1 MSGSLPIDGPGAK
14 LRKHEGG
21 WLLVIILGGLAL
33 RLSLLPFEGRPA
45 DISDFVGW
53 TLTIERFGTHEFYA
67 HATAVGGRV
76 VDYPPGYLWVLTL
89 IGRLDTILHAHGA
102 SNHAALRWIVKLPAI
117 VADLG
122 AALVVFALARRT
134 WTSRQALLAAA
145 ILTFSPSTWLISA
158 YWGQVDSVP
167 AFALLLALFFGVS
180 RRYPLAWLALAIAV
194 FVKPQP
200 VVVAPLLLVWQIR
213 DQGWSARLLVSLAV
227 GFAVAYA
234 GSLPFARSAAPV
246 ATISWLLNRYRD
258 ATQLYPFTSVS
269 AFNLYTVRGGFFE
282 PDARVIGGLSV
293 AAWGIVLFTVLLAIV
308 LVAFRRALY
317 DGRPLRAYEP
327 LFFTAVFATLS
338 ALFVVTTRMHE
349 RYLFGALVLTP
360 LLILVGRWERSVAI
374 VLTTT
379 FTIDCVLVLSRLTV
393 EPYPRG
399 LSAVIHVLSLLNVA
413 ALAVL
418 IVRLA
423 ATRSPARALPNCS

>member
-1 MSGSLPIDGPGAK
+1 VGSDADRATGYDLACARGFQPRGPA
-14 LRKHEGG
+14 LDRKATRDRGG
-21 WLLVIILGGLAL
+21 SRCGTGGICA
-33 RLSLLPFEGRPA
+33 RPPDVDEPA
-45 DISDFVGW
+45 GPPRGSDSHVQP
-53 TLTIERFGTHEFYA
+53 
-67 HATAVGGRV
+67 
-76 VDYPPGYLWVLTL
+76 VD
-89 IGRLDTILHAHGA
+89 
-102 SNHAALRWIVKLPAI
+102 
-117 VADLG
+117 
-122 AALVVFALARRT
+122 
-134 WTSRQALLAAA
+134 
-145 ILTFSPSTWLISA
+145 
-158 YWGQVDSVP
+158 VDSVP

-282 PDARVIGGLSV
+282 SDARVIGGLSV